1 MLEPIL
7 CGRIAAAPL
16 LPKLRGHFAEFL
28 DNASPAGL
36 GILSPSTCVG
46 LRYGCMARDSGFSWQ
61 PEPHTSLLTFGTP
74 HSFGLPGGFS
84 SPAPPLLAPVFPF
97 PGCAILLRPHSS
109 DAMQCR
115 NLHLLS
121 IGYALRPRLR
131 PRLTQGR
138 SALPWNPRISG
149 LGDSHPHLATHSG
162 ILPPCLST
170 APCGAASPMQG
181 CSPTNNICSQASA
194 ACFSPG
200 HFRRRTSRLVS
211 YYALFECV
219 AASEPTS

>member
-1 MLEPIL
+1 MA
-7 CGRIAAAPL
+7 CGAL
-16 LPKLRGHFAEFL
+16 LPAPRPLR
-28 DNASPAGL
+28 L
-36 GILSPSTCVG
+36 GRALLSRLPPPRVRPRISA
-46 LRYGCMARDSGFSWQ
+46 ARQ
-61 PEPHTSLLTFGTP
+61 Y
-74 HSFGLPGGFS
+74 
-84 SPAPPLLAPVFPF
+84 
-97 PGCAILLRPHSS
+97 
-109 DAMQCR
+109 R
-115 NLHLLS
+115 NLRLSS
-121 IGYALRPRLR
+121 IGYASPPRLR
-131 PRLTQGR
+131 PRLPRGR
-138 SALPWNPRISG
+138 PASPRNPRTFG